1 MDRDY
6 MKTADGVELPEGVE
20 PECLI
25 ADSFSSLKELRK
37 LTHKQG
43 GKSLQE
49 RGQQVK
55 ELIQGAVEGLKPKE
69 GEEESMQNLVY
80 VFASWLT

>member
-1 MDRDY
+1 MGISSATISKGRCPELNSGFVNRAEGLKSDDLDRRWFYINMDRDY

-37 LTHKQG
+37 LTHK
-43 GKSLQE
+43 
-49 RGQQVK
+49 
-55 ELIQGAVEGLKPKE
+55 
-69 GEEESMQNLVY
+69 
-80 VFASWLT
+80 